1 MKTRTLLAGVAAAA
15 LLTGC
20 SNAPQAQPSP
30 SASSTPS
37 PSPTKTLTAKEQAI
51 AKGQEAIRAYH
62 QTIVDI
68 YASPDPRIDD
78 MHDVAYGI
86 ALENAMKGLLKG
98 LTAGW
103 TTTEGTVKVAW
114 VKPVSLG
121 KKKMVLYACVDRTAI
136 KGGYEGEK
144 KKAYDRF
151 AGDYD
156 IEKIEDRW
164 LVTRTVTHGNAKQ
177 VTPC

>member
-1 MKTRTLLAGVAAAA
+1 MRTRTILAVIATAALLAG
-15 LLTGC
+15 C
-20 SNAPQAQPSP
+20 SNTPQAQPSA
-30 SASSTPS
+30 SASTAPS
-37 PSPTKTLTAKEQAI
+37 PSPSHTLTAKEKAV
-51 AKGQEAIRAYH
+51 AKGKEAIRAYQ

-68 YASPDPRIDD
+68 YASPEPRIDD

-86 ALENAMKGLLKG
+86 ALANAMKGLQKG

-103 TTTEGTVKVAW
+103 TTTAGTVKVAW
-114 VKPVSLG
+114 VKPVTLG
-121 KKKMVLYACVDRTAI
+121 KKKMVIYACVDRTDI
-136 KGGYEGEK
+136 KGGYAGEE

-151 AGDYD
+151 AGDYH

-177 VTPC
+177 VKAC